1 MSYAVSIEKPQA
13 ERPRSP
19 KTTDRSN
26 DIWDNIVVRCR
37 THDSL
42 TSHPKQ
48 KQPSFS
54 WQHDPPH
61 PRSVPAAILGLQYV
75 FIPRCGM
82 CALELSCSR

>member
-26 DIWDNIVVRCR
+26 DIWDNIVVRYR

-48 KQPSFS
+48 KQSS
-54 WQHDPPH
+54 LQL
-61 PRSVPAAILGLQYV
+61 AA
-75 FIPRCGM
+75 
-82 CALELSCSR
+82 